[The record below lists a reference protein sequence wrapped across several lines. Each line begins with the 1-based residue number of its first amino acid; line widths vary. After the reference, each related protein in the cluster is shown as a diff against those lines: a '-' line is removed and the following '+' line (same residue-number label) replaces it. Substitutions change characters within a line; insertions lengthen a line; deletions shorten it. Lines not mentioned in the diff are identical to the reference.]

1 MMDNRDESKY
11 FKTSLGGPSYF
22 FLYRFYVVDCEA
34 GVQNIV
40 E

>member
-11 FKTSLGGPSYF
+11 FKTSLGGPFYF
-22 FLYRFYVVDCEA
+22 FYRFYVVECEA